1 MLLTKPVE
9 QEGNDK
15 KQSTSS
21 STIYPLPAAV
31 VPHLPL
37 LLIQLLLVLLLC
49 QRLSQWRQQ

>member
-9 QEGNDK
+9 QEGNDME
-15 KQSTSS
+15 QLTSS
-21 STIYPLPAAV
+21 STICPLPAAE

-49 QRLSQWRQQ
+49 QCLSQWRQQ